1 MRRQKIHYR
10 TMLNL
15 VVVGNVL
22 GAIFVIGILI
32 GTVYYRYMRNEVMNL
47 MESNVEQ
54 AENYTSQYVENITN
68 TGEKLA
74 MDVEL
79 GLAVEAYFSPEINR
93 SVEGKKMIDYI
104 IQSALSMNSS
114 IENIAIGTRDKVITQ
129 DRYSLDKNNRM
140 NSMIEEDWYQA
151 LQQDEIKYIFTE
163 NIFYQNTTGNENY
176 FLYATKFKNKFYQFR
191 DQEERIILI
200 TFHTAEL
207 EKYVHTISNNA
218 SINLH
223 ILEPE
228 GPSNAGKII
237 YESSD
242 NPEIRS
248 YLLGELS
255 EEQEEELRD
264 DYVFFQMDSGFIGW
278 QIVGTVS
285 KLTLYKMIYK
295 VEPWMLAAI
304 GVVLLTAVV
313 ISTISSRV
321 VSRPMKRLSQA
332 MNDMEHSQFHGVEIN
347 TGCIELEQLMVTYNR
362 MSRKIEELIEGIKQQ
377 EAEKR
382 RAEFQ
387 VLEAQINP
395 HFIYN
400 TLDTVKWVARVNHS
414 HKVGDL
420 IESFV
425 RLLRLSL
432 SKGQEIIPVE
442 NEISLLQEYIKIM
455 IFRNNYNVNISYEIA
470 PETRNLRTLKL
481 VLQPFVE
488 NSFLHAFGEEDR
500 EHCIS
505 IRSRC
510 EEGVLVF
517 EVIDN
522 GKGFGAEEKAQKGMT
537 GIGIDNIDKRIKTW
551 HGESYGVEIISE
563 KDNGTRVMIRQ
574 PVMQKGEI
582 HDTGNDCG
590 R

>member
-1 MRRQKIHYR
+1 M
-10 TMLNL
+10 

-22 GAIFVIGILI
+22 VAIFLIGILI
-32 GTVYYRYMRNEVMNL
+32 VSVYYSYMRNEVMNL

-93 SVEGKKMIDYI
+93 SGEGKKMIDYI

-228 GPSNAGKII
+228 GPSNAGEII

-264 DYVFFQMDSGFIGW
+264 DYVFFRWIPDLSAG
-278 QIVGTVS
+278 
-285 KLTLYKMIYK
+285 
-295 VEPWMLAAI
+295 
-304 GVVLLTAVV
+304 
-313 ISTISSRV
+313 
-321 VSRPMKRLSQA
+321 RLW
-332 MNDMEHSQFHGVEIN
+332 G
-347 TGCIELEQLMVTYNR
+347 L
-362 MSRKIEELIEGIKQQ
+362 
-377 EAEKR
+377 
-382 RAEFQ
+382 
-387 VLEAQINP
+387 
-395 HFIYN
+395 
-400 TLDTVKWVARVNHS
+400 
-414 HKVGDL
+414 
-420 IESFV
+420 
-425 RLLRLSL
+425 
-432 SKGQEIIPVE
+432 
-442 NEISLLQEYIKIM
+442 
-455 IFRNNYNVNISYEIA
+455 
-470 PETRNLRTLKL
+470 
-481 VLQPFVE
+481 
-488 NSFLHAFGEEDR
+488 
-500 EHCIS
+500 
-505 IRSRC
+505 
-510 EEGVLVF
+510 
-517 EVIDN
+517 
-522 GKGFGAEEKAQKGMT
+522 
-537 GIGIDNIDKRIKTW
+537 
-551 HGESYGVEIISE
+551 
-563 KDNGTRVMIRQ
+563 
-574 PVMQKGEI
+574 
-582 HDTGNDCG
+582 
-590 R
+590 

>member
-1 MRRQKIHYR
+1 MRKQKIHYR

-22 GAIFVIGILI
+22 GAILVIGILI

-79 GLAVEAYFSPEINR
+79 GIAVEAYFSPDINR
-93 SVEGKKMIDYI
+93 SVEGKKLIDYI
-104 IQSALSMNSS
+104 IQSALSMNST
-114 IENIAIGTRDKVITQ
+114 IENIAIGTKDAVITQ

-140 NSMIEEDWYQA
+140 EDIVEEAWYQA
-151 LQQDEIKYIFTE
+151 LQRDEIKYIFTE
-163 NIFYQNTTGNENY
+163 NVHYWNTAGEENY
-176 FLYATKFKNKFYQFR
+176 YLYATKFKNKFYQFR
-191 DQEERIILI
+191 DQEERIVLI

-207 EKYVHTISNNA
+207 EKYVDTISNNA
-218 SINLH
+218 SIHLH

-228 GPSNAGKII
+228 GSSGAGKII
-237 YESSD
+237 YESSG

-255 EEQEEELRD
+255 PKQEEKLRD
-264 DYVFFQMDSGFIGW
+264 NYVFFQMDSSHIGW

-285 KLTLYKMIYK
+285 KRTLHKMIYK
-295 VEPWMLAAI
+295 VEPWMVAAI
-304 GVVLLTAVV
+304 GVVLLAAVA
-313 ISTISSRV
+313 ISTISSRM

-332 MNDMEHSQFHGVEIN
+332 MSDMEHSQFHGVEIN
-347 TGCIELEQLMVTYNR
+347 TGCMELEQLMVTYNR
-362 MSRKIEELIEGIKQQ
+362 MSRKIEELIEGIKQR
-377 EAEKR
+377 EEEKR

-400 TLDTVKWVARVNHS
+400 TLDAVKWVARINHS
-414 HKVGDL
+414 DKVGDL

-442 NEISLLQEYIKIM
+442 SEISLLQEYIKIM
-455 IFRNNYNVNISYEIA
+455 IFRNNYNINISYDIA
-470 PETRNLRTLKL
+470 PETRNLFTLKL

-488 NSFLHAFGEEDR
+488 NSFLHAFGEEKG

-505 IRSRC
+505 IQSRC
-510 EEGVLVF
+510 RNGVLVF

-522 GKGFGAEEKAQKGMT
+522 GKGFGVEERTQRGMT
-537 GIGIDNIDKRIKTW
+537 GIGIDNIDKRMKAW

-563 KDNGTRVMIRQ
+563 KDNGTRVIIRQ
-574 PVMQKGEI
+574 PVMEKGEI
-582 HDTGNDCG
+582 HDTGNDC
-590 R
+590 

>member
-1 MRRQKIHYR
+1 MKKRKIHYR

-22 GAIFVIGILI
+22 GAILVIGIGI
-32 GTVYYRYMRNEVMNL
+32 GTVYYRYVKNEVMNL

-54 AENYTSQYVENITN
+54 TENYTSQYVENITN

-79 GLAVEAYFSPEINR
+79 GVAVEAYFSPDINR

-114 IENIAIGTRDKVITQ
+114 IENIAIGTKEKMITQ

-140 NSMIEEDWYQA
+140 ESIVEEPWYGA
-151 LQQDEIKYIFTE
+151 LQRDEIKYIFTE
-163 NIFYQNTTGNENY
+163 NTYYYNTAVDGEHY
-176 FLYATKFKNKFYQFR
+176 YLYATKFKNKFYQFR

-207 EKYVHTISNNA
+207 EKYVDTISNNA
-218 SINLH
+218 SINIH
-223 ILEPE
+223 ILEPGE
-228 GPSNAGKII
+228 TGKDGKII

-242 NPEIRS
+242 NPEIRA
-248 YLLGELS
+248 YLLGNLPQK
-255 EEQEEELRD
+255 QEKIRNN
-264 DYVFFQMDSGFIGW
+264 YVFFQMDSGYIGW
-278 QIVGTVS
+278 RIVGSVS
-285 KLTLYKMIYK
+285 KKTLHKMIYQ
-295 VEPWMLAAI
+295 VEPWMLAVI
-304 GVVLLTAVV
+304 GVVLLVSVT
-313 ISTISSRV
+313 ISTISARV
-321 VSRPMKRLSQA
+321 VSRSMKKLSQA
-332 MNDMEHSQFHGVEIN
+332 MKDMENSRFHGVEIN
-347 TGCIELEQLMVTYNR
+347 TGCIEMEQLMLTYNR

-377 EAEKR
+377 EEEKR
-382 RAEFQ
+382 RTEFQ

-400 TLDTVKWVARVNHS
+400 TLDAVKWVARVNHS
-414 HKVGDL
+414 HKVGDI

-442 NEISLLQEYIKIM
+442 SEVSLLQEYAKIM
-455 IFRNNYNVNISYEIA
+455 IFRNNYNINISYEIA
-470 PETRNLRTLKL
+470 PETRELCTLKL

-488 NSFLHAFGEEDR
+488 NSFLHAFTEEDR

-505 IRSRC
+505 VESRC
-510 EEGVLVF
+510 ENGALIF
-517 EVIDN
+517 EVTDN
-522 GKGFGAEEKAQKGMT
+522 GIGFQKGDKAKKGMT
-537 GIGIDNIDKRIKTW
+537 GIGIDNIDKRIKAW
-551 HGESYGVEIISE
+551 HGEAYGVEIVSA
-563 KDNGTRVMIRQ
+563 KDGGTRVMIRQ
-574 PVMQKGEI
+574 PVMQKGETN
-582 HDTGNDCG
+582 DTGNDSRG
-590 R
+590 